1 MTLKLLRTIRLDPS
15 DTFVFR
21 RAAEPG
27 EWAVPGSFLFRDR
40 DLDALD
46 PKGRAAFRAGFLGVE
61 SFGFS
66 TLAIVTEVT
75 EAERDAAIAALAE
88 GLMRHL
94 GAPDVATARAAADD
108 EIAFAAS
115 LCDHPPQMLIAM
127 HRSIEEGEMIERFR
141 TLQPREKAPEG
152 TFRGSARA
160 FEFIETDE
168 DEVTEHVDLLALGG
182 GRGTGQQG

>member
-21 RAAEPG
+21 RSAEPG
-27 EWAVPGSFLFRDR
+27 EWAVPGTFLFRDR
-40 DLDALD
+40 DLEALD
-46 PKGRAAFRAGFLGVE
+46 AKGRAAFRAGFLGVT

-75 EAERDAAIAALAE
+75 QAEWDDAIGALAD
-88 GLMRHL
+88 GLVQHL
-94 GAPDVATARAAADD
+94 GAPDIATARAAAVE

-127 HRSIEEGEMIERFR
+127 HRSIEDGEMIERFR
-141 TLQPREKAPEG
+141 TLQAREQAPEG

-160 FEFIETDE
+160 FEFIETDDGIVE
-168 DEVTEHVDLLALGG
+168 EVDLLSLGG
-182 GRGTGQQG
+182 VRGNGQQG

>member
-40 DLDALD
+40 DLEALD
-46 PKGRAAFRAGFLGVE
+46 GKGRAAFRAGFLGVS

-66 TLAIVTEVT
+66 TLAIVTPVT
-75 EAERDAAIAALAE
+75 ETERDAVIALLAD
-88 GLMRHL
+88 GLMQHL
-94 GAPDVATARAAADD
+94 GAPDRATALQAAED

-115 LCDHPPQMLIAM
+115 LCDHPEQTLIAM
-127 HRSIEEGEMIERFR
+127 HRSQEQGEMTERFR
-141 TLQPREKAPEG
+141 TLKAREKAPEG
-152 TFRGSARA
+152 TFRGSVRA
-160 FEFIETDE
+160 FEFIETDA
-168 DEVTEHVDLLALGG
+168 DEIVEEVDLLALSRAGG
-182 GRGTGQQG
+182 PEG